1 MVYDI
6 VLPTVLSIWKYQ
18 ISLGKLS
25 LLPKAGTLTGANAGG
40 YDMGVF
46 KLNSAAVQQWVVQR
60 GSAGTEQAG
69 FVGQKIRS
77 ATEKAQNGRSLQKWS
92 NGDVISESQ
101 QLH

>member
-6 VLPTVLSIWKYQ
+6 VLPTVLSIWRYQ

-92 NGDVISESQ
+92 NGDVISE
-101 QLH
+101 

>member
-1 MVYDI
+1 M
-6 VLPTVLSIWKYQ
+6 
-18 ISLGKLS
+18 SLGKLS

-69 FVGQKIRS
+69 FVGQKN
-77 ATEKAQNGRSLQKWS
+77 TERHGKSSKRTKFTKMVQWRCDL
-92 NGDVISESQ
+92 
-101 QLH
+101 